1 MSAEGCRCLIE
12 NPLIMVQSCDV
23 HAVVWM
29 AVGLVAIA
37 ASAQGA
43 EPPSAPAEHQATLD
57 DLAWMVG
64 DWVVEHDDEQ
74 PNGDGESHET
84 ITMHVRWSPTRAFLI
99 REMTIHHDT
108 TRVAHYTQ
116 RIGRDPRTHSLRSW
130 LFDDQGSHGEA
141 AWTKKGDTLVAR
153 STTVLPDGSEVSART
168 EYRHDGNDRCTWE
181 SVHTHEGA
189 AAAEP
194 LRLVL
199 VRAAA
204 FPPTA
209 TANDDDVSRKAAI
222 MSGPR
227 WQQAV
232 FELGQWLATQS
243 IYTSE
248 EVLRIK
254 AGFND
259 RVADASADDLAEM
272 LDDLDAKLRI
282 VDSPEARDARDWVGH
297 YLSAL
302 SDRRRARA
310 LADVPDITKM
320 SVAELQAEIATV
332 TQKRSDIQQRQAA
345 FESGRREFVERA
357 LQTGQ
362 RAAAPPPGGRGVA
375 GSPPR
380 RDGEPP
386 FSSTR
391 SPGMTIYTGGFG
403 GAGVAVSVGN
413 F

>member
-1 MSAEGCRCLIE
+1 LIE
-12 NPLIMVQSCDV
+12 NFLTMFQSCDV

-29 AVGLVAIA
+29 AVGLVAFA
-37 ASAQGA
+37 GSTSGA
-43 EPPSAPAEHQATLD
+43 EPPSAPDEHQATLD

-64 DWVVEHDDEQ
+64 DWVVEQEDEG
-74 PNGDGESHET
+74 PTSADESHQT
-84 ITMHVRWSPTRAFLI
+84 IAVHVRWSPTRAFLI
-99 REMTIHHDT
+99 REMTIHHDAA
-108 TRVAHYTQ
+108 RVAHYTQ
-116 RIGRDPRTHSLRSW
+116 RIGRDARTHSLRSW

-141 AWTKKGDTLVAR
+141 SWTKKGDALVAR

-181 SVHTHEGA
+181 SVHTHDGA
-189 AAAEP
+189 ADVQP

-199 VRAAA
+199 VRASAPLPAA
-204 FPPTA
+204 TTTA
-209 TANDDDVSRKAAI
+209 DDDDVSRKAAI
-222 MSGPR
+222 MNGPR

-243 IYTSE
+243 IYSSE

-259 RVADASADDLAEM
+259 RVAHASADDLAEM

-320 SVAELQAEIATV
+320 SVAELQAEIENV
-332 TQKRSDIQQRQAA
+332 TQKRSGIQQRQAA
-345 FESGRREFVERA
+345 FESGRRELVEQAR
-357 LQTGQ
+357 QTGQ
-362 RAAAPPPGGRGVA
+362 RAAAPPSGGRAVA
-375 GSPPR
+375 VSPPR

-391 SPGMTIYTGGFG
+391 GPGMTIYTGGGFG
-403 GAGVAVSVGN
+403 GAGVAISVGN